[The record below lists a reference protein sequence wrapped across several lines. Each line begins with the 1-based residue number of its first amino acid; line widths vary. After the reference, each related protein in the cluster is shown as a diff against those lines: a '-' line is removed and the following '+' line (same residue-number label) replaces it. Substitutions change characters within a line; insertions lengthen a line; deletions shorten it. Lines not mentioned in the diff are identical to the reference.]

1 MIRKVAKG
9 MPSFVSADYNS
20 DDKSEAYRVLQSSA
34 LLKDTMLA
42 TENAVNKEYQS
53 HTNYQPAESKPK
65 NGRHIDHLFYT
76 PNSIKINRW
85 ELIIKSYDGKY
96 GSDHLPIYV
105 DCVIAN

>member
-42 TENAVNKEYQS
+42 TENAVNKSYQS
-53 HTNYQPAESKPK
+53 HTNYKPAESLAK

-76 PNSIKINRW
+76 PNSVKINRW
-85 ELIIKSYDGKY
+85 ELIIKAYDGKY